1 MAEFKKYAPR
11 LLQFEGGYVYHP
23 ADHGGPTMS
32 GVTLDTYRQ
41 FYGKQKTVEDLKKIS
56 QDEWQTIMKDGYW
69 DKCKA
74 DAIKS
79 QSVAEIM
86 VDWCV
91 NSGTKGIRKVQEIA
105 GTIPDGVVGPKTIAA
120 INSHD
125 PMELFNRIWQGRY
138 HFYNSIVKNNPSQKV
153 FLNGWMNR
161 LNSFNFES

>member
-1 MAEFKKYAPR
+1 MADFKKYAPK
-11 LLQFEGGYVYHP
+11 LLQFEGGYVWHP
-23 ADHGGPTMS
+23 ADLGGPTCK
-32 GVTLDTYRQ
+32 GVTLDTYRK
-41 FYGKQKTVEDLKKIS
+41 FYGKNKSVEDLKNITYG
-56 QDEWQTIMKDGYW
+56 EWQEIMKDGYW

-74 DAIKS
+74 DTIES

-105 GTIPDGVVGPKTIAA
+105 GTIPDGIVGPKTIAA
-120 INSHD
+120 INAHD
-125 PMELFNRIWQGRY
+125 PLELFDRIWKARY
-138 HFYNSIVKNNPSQKV
+138 HFYHSIVKNNPSQKV